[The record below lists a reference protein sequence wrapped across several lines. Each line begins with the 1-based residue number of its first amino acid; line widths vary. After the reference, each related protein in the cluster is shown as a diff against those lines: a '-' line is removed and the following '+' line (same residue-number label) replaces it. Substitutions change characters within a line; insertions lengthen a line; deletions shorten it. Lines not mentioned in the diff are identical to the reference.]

1 MLIGGAL
8 AWVAMMMFSVG
19 CESMPW
25 DDSGES
31 ESAEAGDEGP
41 CEEYAA
47 KICSESGER
56 SPTCSSMKTA
66 AGLMPPESCEAALAK
81 VDYSLEKLSAERAK
95 CDELVE
101 KLCTDLG
108 EDTESCG
115 MVKEQTGQFPTER
128 CEMMLSQYDAVLADL
143 KKREAMNEP
152 LPPEKAEEMATGDVP
167 SFGPKDAKV
176 TIVEFSDFQCPYC
189 SRAAEVAEKVREKY
203 GDEVRFV
210 FRQYPLP
217 MHPQAR
223 DAAKASLA
231 ANEQGKFWEYHDKL
245 FENQK
250 SLDPESLQK
259 YAKELGLDEDKFQKA
274 LDSEEHAE
282 QVETDMKLGQEV
294 NVSGTPTMFLNGERV
309 PNPTDFKM
317 VSEMIDKKLKG

>member
-1 MLIGGAL
+1 MIVGGL
-8 AWVAMMMFSVG
+8 AWVAMMFSVG

-25 DDSGES
+25 EDSGES

-47 KICSESGER
+47 KICSESGEQ
-56 SPTCSSMKTA
+56 SPTCGSMKTA

-81 VDYSLEKLSAERAK
+81 VDYSLEQLSAERAK

-101 KLCTDLG
+101 KLCADLG
-108 EDTESCG
+108 EDTDSCG

-128 CEMMLSQYDAVLADL
+128 CEMMLGHYDEVLADL

-152 LPPEKAEEMATGDVP
+152 LSPDKAKEMAAGDLP
-167 SFGPKDAKV
+167 AFGPKDAEV

-189 SRAAEVAEKVREKY
+189 SRAAEVAEKVRDEY

-223 DAAKASLA
+223 DAAKAALA
-231 ANEQGKFWEYHDKL
+231 ANAQGKFWEYHDKL

-250 SLDPESLQK
+250 KLDSESLQK
-259 YAKELGLDEDKFQKA
+259 YASEVGLDEDQFQKA
-274 LDSEEHAE
+274 LEEDEAAE
-282 QVETDMKLGQEV
+282 QIDADMKIGQEV

-309 PNPTDFKM
+309 ANPTDFEV
-317 VSEMIDKKLKG
+317 VSEMIEKELKG